1 LLNSVAH
8 APTMARRGDFFS
20 ASVVRISCV
29 MVQMSTSPESGS
41 AIRQRSYCTRW
52 MNCIACSLFFA
63 SAT

>member
-1 LLNSVAH
+1 
-8 APTMARRGDFFS
+8 MARRGDFFS